1 MPLIL
6 DNLVVILW
14 RILWR
19 WSLEFR
25 CRNWHWIGGVIS
37 SVKVDG
43 GMYPF
48 VEIRYGYTILDAR
61 HKGSYRHEFWYPTS
75 AKDFAGGFRGG
86 DSIRLRYSPRD
97 PSKSYVLMDD
107 QVSFLT
113 NLSGG

>member
-25 CRNWHWIGGVIS
+25 CRDWSSIDGVIS

-48 VEIRYGYTILDAR
+48 VEIKYGYGMLDAR
-61 HKGSYRHEFWYPTS
+61 YKGSYRHEFWYSNS
-75 AKDFAGGFRGG
+75 AKEFAGRFRGG
-86 DSIRLRYSPRD
+86 DPIRTRYSPRN
-97 PSKSYVLMDD
+97 PSKSYVLMND

-113 NLSGG
+113 NLSRR